1 MNNDDFP
8 QGPRSPA
15 LRVALR
21 VLGNPYASL
30 QTYEVPEIRSLTA
43 KERAY
48 KLRLEDPYASLSIGI
63 SDVASSAP
71 SKARGDKIPAGIS
84 MVEFEKGCRRIFRQY
99 IPAIEKGCLRHHHAG
114 FIDRHVGRAPGIR
127 AALLVELCKFDLD
140 DIRGFRARF
149 NRERNPFTEAKLRDI
164 ELKVNR
170 PKK

>member
-1 MNNDDFP
+1 MNDDDFP
-8 QGPRSPA
+8 QGARSPA

-63 SDVASSAP
+63 SEVAISAP
-71 SKARGDKIPAGIS
+71 SKARGEKIPAGIS
-84 MVEFEKGCRRIFRQY
+84 MLEFEKGCRRIFRQY
-99 IPAIEKGCLRHHHAG
+99 IPAVEKGRLRPHHTG
-114 FIDRHVGRAPGIR
+114 FIDRNVGRAPGIR
-127 AALLVELCKFDLD
+127 AGLLAELRKFDLGD
-140 DIRGFRARF
+140 TPGFRARF

-170 PKK
+170 RKK